1 MTKIF
6 GLSALLL
13 AAFTA
18 QSQACQIS
26 MAPITATVVGSTI
39 EKGVCK
45 VDVIID
51 SIEKNAPCL
60 LQGIKVGQEIRV
72 AVDKKNLAEGRCPD
86 DEGYTL
92 NGTIASVLGEYK
104 LFNGSVE

>member
-6 GLSALLL
+6 TLSAFILITS
-13 AAFTA
+13 APAY
-18 QSQACQIS
+18 ACQIS

-60 LQGIKVGQEIRV
+60 LRGIKVGQEIRV
-72 AVDKKNLAEGRCPD
+72 AVEKELLNEGRCPD

-92 NGTIASVLGEYK
+92 KGTIARVQGEYT